1 MTDARL
7 SPLNLLIMQLQ
18 TAQRRNA
25 KIRLGLQGPSG
36 SGKTM
41 SALLIAFGITQDWS
55 RISVIDTE
63 NRSSELYSHLGPYQV
78 LQLKEPYSPE
88 RHIEALQVCEAAGM
102 EVIIIDST
110 SHEWNSTGGIL
121 ETHGNMA
128 GNSFTNWA
136 KLTPRHNLFINAIL
150 KSTAHVICT
159 IRSKTDYILFE
170 KNGKQVPEK
179 VGLTGIQR
187 EGLDFELTLVFE
199 MDIKHHAVAT
209 KDRTGLFMDKPEF
222 TPNEA
227 TGQQILNWCQS
238 GISPEVVK
246 DMIRT
251 CGSTKTLR
259 EIFNSYPEF
268 QALLNS
274 EFTARKNEIEPKT
287 KSTAS
292 VKS

>member
-1 MTDARL
+1 
-7 SPLNLLIMQLQ
+7 
-18 TAQRRNA
+18 
-25 KIRLGLQGPSG
+25 
-36 SGKTM
+36 
-41 SALLIAFGITQDWS
+41 
-55 RISVIDTE
+55 
-63 NRSSELYSHLGPYQV
+63 
-78 LQLKEPYSPE
+78 
-88 RHIEALQVCEAAGM
+88 M

-121 ETHGNMA
+121 EVHGNMA

-136 KLTPRHNLFINAIL
+136 KLTPRHNMFIGSIL

-179 VGLTGIQR
+179 VGLTGVQR
-187 EGLDFELTLVFE
+187 EGLDYELTLVFE

-209 KDRTGLFMDKPEF
+209 KDRTGLFMDRPEF

-238 GISPEVVK
+238 GVSQETVK
-246 DMIRT
+246 EMIRT

-259 EIFNSYPEF
+259 EIFNSHPEF
-268 QALLNS
+268 QVLLNS
-274 EFTARKNEIEPKT
+274 EFTARKNEIEPKA
-287 KSTAS
+287 KSTTA
-292 VKS
+292 VNA

>member
-1 MTDARL
+1 
-7 SPLNLLIMQLQ
+7 MQLQ

-88 RHIEALQVCEAAGM
+88 RYIEALNICEAAGM
-102 EVIIIDST
+102 EVIIIDSV

-121 ETHGNMA
+121 EVHGNMT

-136 KLTPRHNLFINAIL
+136 KLTPRHNQFINAIL
-150 KSTAHVICT
+150 KCSAHVICT
-159 IRSKTDYILFE
+159 IRSKTDYVLSE

-187 EGLDFELTLVFE
+187 EGLDFELTLVLE

-227 TGQQILNWCQS
+227 TGQQILNWCRS
-238 GISPEVVK
+238 GISQEDVK
-246 DMIRT
+246 AMIRS
-251 CGSTKTLR
+251 CGSMKTLR
-259 EIFNSYPEF
+259 EIFNTYPEF
-268 QALLNS
+268 QVLLNS
-274 EFTARKNEIEPKT
+274 EFSAKRSEIEPKA
-287 KSTAS
+287 KSVS
-292 VKS
+292 SSKP